1 MSTKEADVT
10 TFEIHTEEQAP
21 EEARSML
28 EKVREAY
35 GFVPNLM
42 GVLAEAPAALESY
55 LALGQAFGKTSFT
68 PVEQQVLLLSVSRFN
83 GCTYCMAAHS
93 AAATMAGMEDETLR
107 ALRKGRDLT
116 DPHLEA
122 LRRFTTVV
130 QESRG
135 EPSRDE
141 IKAFLAQGFTR
152 AQVLEVLVGVAMK
165 TLSNY
170 TNHLANTPLDEA
182 FADFRWDEE

>member
-1 MSTKEADVT
+1 
-10 TFEIHTEEQAP
+10 
-21 EEARSML
+21 
-28 EKVREAY
+28 
-35 GFVPNLM
+35 
-42 GVLAEAPAALESY
+42 
-55 LALGQAFGKTSFT
+55 
-68 PVEQQVLLLSVSRFN
+68 
-83 GCTYCMAAHS
+83 
-93 AAATMAGMEDETLR
+93 MAGMEDETLR

>member
-10 TFEIHTEEQAP
+10 TFEIHTEGKAP
-21 EEARSML
+21 EGSRSML
-28 EKVREAY
+28 KSVQEEY
-35 GFVPNLM
+35 GFIPNLM

-68 PVEQQVLLLSVSRFN
+68 SVEQQVLLLTVSRFN

-93 AAATMAGMEDETLR
+93 AAAKVSGMKDETLE
-107 ALRKGRDLT
+107 ALRGGGELP
-116 DPHLEA
+116 DPRLEA
-122 LRRFTTVV
+122 LRRFTVTV
-130 QESRG
+130 QETRG
-135 EPSRDE
+135 EPSRE
-141 IKAFLAQGFTR
+141 ALEAFAAQGFTR

-170 TNHLANTPLDEA
+170 TNHLANTPLDDA
-182 FADFRWDEE
+182 FDDFRWDEE